1 MSSQPGTHC
10 RNRPGWKW
18 TASADLE
25 FHYPVR
31 AFRSRNLNVNAV
43 PAGIKLH
50 LVSCSEF
57 HRRLDLASE
66 RQEYLIDLGVENVDE
81 EPVALAGRHTPGL
94 LRNVSGCG
102 SINGIPVFPEPF
114 SNAFEPVKGSLRKP
128 SVRLRS
134 DIEKE
139 VGAFPGRSNDEA
151 DELID

>member
-1 MSSQPGTHC
+1 MPQ
-10 RNRPGWKW
+10 RNMPGWIW

-57 HRRLDLASE
+57 HRRLDLASK

-81 EPVALAGRHTPGL
+81 EPVALAGRHAPGL

-114 SNAFEPVKGSLRKP
+114 PNAFEPVKGSLRKP
-128 SVRLRS
+128 SVRLRP

-139 VGAFPGRSNDEA
+139 VGTLSGRSHYQA
-151 DELID
+151 DEFIN